1 MFNLVLGVILVL
13 AGEALKNPGNLL
25 AWLAAVLVPLGWI
38 NIWVGLINLI
48 PGTPF
53 DGGTALSAGVYFF
66 TNDREAALSLAQS
79 IGRVVTLVLVL
90 AGAWRGLTS
99 HVWLQ
104 ALALVVAG
112 WAANEAATAGRER
125 KVLGELFSQLKAS
138 DLMESSRADD
148 VVEEFADYC

>member
-1 MFNLVLGVILVL
+1 M
-13 AGEALKNPGNLL
+13 
-25 AWLAAVLVPLGWI
+25 GWI

-148 VVEEFADYC
+148 VVEESQTIAEMVKAHPRFPPNTPLAVVDSQGLSAA